1 MPVGGRANPPLGRAQ
16 LRWAAVD
23 INSRQGNIHLYERGG
38 GAAADT
44 AIRSCSLQL
53 LIPSAIVKPHRLYKF
68 AARDL
73 LCEWGGL

>member
-44 AIRSCSLQL
+44 AISACSC
-53 LIPSAIVKPHRLYKF
+53 
-68 AARDL
+68 
-73 LCEWGGL
+73 